1 MGAGFRVMRISK
13 KEPKMKTA
21 ASWRFRTGVTLI
33 AIGWICPLFIPLVT
47 NSTLTTEWKT
57 ALSGFLLVV
66 GPEVLS
72 LLAIAILGKDGFN
85 YLKEKVFAVLRRA
98 APSAKVSRTRYRAG
112 LAIWALL
119 VVYGWL
125 VSYAPDLV
133 PGYSENRIALNFA
146 ADFLFVVSL
155 FVLGGD
161 FWEKFRALF
170 TYDS

>member
-1 MGAGFRVMRISK
+1 MNF
-13 KEPKMKTA
+13 A
-21 ASWRFRTGVTLI
+21 ASWRFRIGVALI

-47 NSTLTTEWKT
+47 KSTLSTEWKT

-85 YLKEKVFAVLRRA
+85 YLKEKVFALLRRA
-98 APSAKVSRTRYRAG
+98 APAAKVSRARYRAG

-119 VVYGWL
+119 FVYGSFVW
-125 VSYAPDLV
+125 YAPDLV
-133 PGYSENRIALNFA
+133 PGYSEHRIALNLT
-146 ADFLFVVSL
+146 ADFLFIASL

-170 TYDS
+170 SYER

>member
-1 MGAGFRVMRISK
+1 MNF
-13 KEPKMKTA
+13 A
-21 ASWRFRTGVTLI
+21 ASWRFRIGVVLI
-33 AIGWICPLFIPLVT
+33 VIGWICPLFIPLVT
-47 NSTLTTEWKT
+47 KSTLSTEWKT

-85 YLKEKVFAVLRRA
+85 YLKENVFALLRRA
-98 APSAKVSRTRYRAG
+98 APAAKVSRARYRAG

-119 VVYGWL
+119 FVYGSFVW
-125 VSYAPDLV
+125 YAPDLV
-133 PGYSENRIALNFA
+133 PGYSENRIVMNLT
-146 ADFLFVVSL
+146 ADFLFIVSL

-170 TYDS
+170 SYDS

>member
-1 MGAGFRVMRISK
+1 MRTSNKDSK
-13 KEPKMKTA
+13 IKMS
-21 ASWRFRTGVTLI
+21 ASWRYRIGVTLI

-47 NSTLTTEWKT
+47 KSTLTTEWKT
-57 ALSGFLLVV
+57 GLSGFLLVI

-98 APSAKVSRTRYRAG
+98 APSAKVSRTRYQVG

-119 VVYGWL
+119 IVYGWL

>member
-1 MGAGFRVMRISK
+1 
-13 KEPKMKTA
+13 MKLT
-21 ASWRFRTGVTLI
+21 ASWRYRIGVTLI

-47 NSTLTTEWKT
+47 RS
-57 ALSGFLLVV
+57 ALSTEMKTTLSGLLLVV

-85 YLKEKVFAVLRRA
+85 YLKEKVFALLRRA
-98 APSAKVSRTRYRAG
+98 APTAKVSRARYRAG
-112 LAIWALL
+112 LTIWALL
-119 VVYGWL
+119 FIYGSFVW
-125 VSYAPDLV
+125 YAPHLV
-133 PGYSENRIALNFA
+133 PGYSENRIALNLT
-146 ADFLFVVSL
+146 ADFLFVMSL

>member
-1 MGAGFRVMRISK
+1 M
-13 KEPKMKTA
+13 
-21 ASWRFRTGVTLI
+21 I
-33 AIGWICPLFIPLVT
+33 ALGWICPLFIPLVT
-47 NSTLTTEWKT
+47 KSTLSTEWKT

-85 YLKEKVFAVLRRA
+85 YLKEKVFGLLRRA
-98 APSAKVSRTRYRAG
+98 APTAKVSRARYRAG

-119 VVYGWL
+119 FIYGSFVW
-125 VSYAPDLV
+125 YAPDLV
-133 PGYSENRIALNFA
+133 PGYSENRIVMNLT
-146 ADFLFVVSL
+146 ADFLFIVSL

-170 TYDS
+170 SYDR

>member
-1 MGAGFRVMRISK
+1 VSIEVKTVAG
-13 KEPKMKTA
+13 
-21 ASWRFRTGVTLI
+21 WRFKTGVALI

-47 NSTLTTEWKT
+47 KSTLSTEWKT

-66 GPEVLS
+66 GPEGLS

-85 YLKEKVFAVLRRA
+85 YLKERVFAFFRRA

-119 VVYGWL
+119 FVYGSFVW
-125 VSYAPDLV
+125 YAPDLI
-133 PGYSENRIALNFA
+133 PGYLENRIAMNLT
-146 ADFLFVVSL
+146 ADFLFIVSL

-170 TYDS
+170 TYDG